1 MRWSCEGDGVTEGG
15 QPLGVVAGETVG
27 VQPLE
32 VVAPE
37 FTIRLAVPQDV
48 VDDDEDA
55 VGDSDYGLLI
65 AAPLDEAAVLG
76 GEVGVAF
83 PYGAAG
89 TLDEGLAQGAV
100 GVAGAAAQ
108 PLARALMVA
117 RAEAGPGGRWPAV
130 GNRVMSQPSS
140 AAITSAVRR
149 ATPGMVSSWV
159 SASACGAV
167 RVSTWRSHA
176 AMAPSRNSMWRRR

>member
-89 TLDEGLAQGAV
+89 HS
-100 GVAGAAAQ
+100 
-108 PLARALMVA
+108 R
-117 RAEAGPGGRWPAV
+117 RGPGAGCGWRSGCGR
-130 GNRVMSQPSS
+130 S
-140 AAITSAVRR
+140 AAC
-149 ATPGMVSSWV
+149 P
-159 SASACGAV
+159 
-167 RVSTWRSHA
+167 RSHGCPGRGRSRRPH
-176 AMAPSRNSMWRRR
+176 APPSGTASCRSRVRPRSPRPCGGRR